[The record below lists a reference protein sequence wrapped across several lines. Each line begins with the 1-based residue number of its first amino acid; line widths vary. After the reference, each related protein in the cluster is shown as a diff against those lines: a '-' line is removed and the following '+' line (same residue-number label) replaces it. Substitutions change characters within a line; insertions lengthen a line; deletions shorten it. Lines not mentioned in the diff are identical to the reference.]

1 MSPTETVS
9 LTSSDPSHVRAWLA
23 QTSPK
28 MLASLDSFELELRLG
43 RLTTSST
50 AAARSSSLTSSRES
64 GMFSTSDRRLVT
76 SRTLEL
82 LKKII
87 GGTKWKSA
95 AQLLLLL
102 RGIGRELH
110 SVGGFREPAIG
121 NVVRRI
127 MAAVREEALNEDT
140 SSSAAAAISPS
151 TPKPADTAPR
161 RMSLQTMLWATPQP
175 VKGLVQR
182 RSGSFSSEADSFHVD
197 MPSSYYAERPELK
210 QEVMEAIGE
219 IHSELEDLHKNIDEQ
234 ATKHIH
240 ADEVILTYGRS
251 KTVEMVSGV
260 VLLEHCIEV
269 ASVLTLLY
277 LPSFTYASVSKDSSQ
292 KAKVSSSSL

>member
-1 MSPTETVS
+1 MSPATGDSSSVN

-23 QTSPK
+23 QSSPK
-28 MLASLDSFELELRLG
+28 ILALLDQFELELRLG

-50 AAARSSSLTSSRES
+50 AAARSSSMTLPSRES
-64 GMFSTSDRRLVT
+64 AGMFSTSDRRLVT

-102 RGIGRELH
+102 RGLGREMH

-127 MAAVREEALNEDT
+127 MAALREEALNEAT
-140 SSSAAAAISPS
+140 SSTPSPS
-151 TPKPADTAPR
+151 SKTAASDAPR

-175 VKGLVQR
+175 VKGPAHR
-182 RSGSFSSEADSFHVD
+182 RSDSFSSEADSFHMD

-210 QEVMEAIGE
+210 QAVMEAIAE
-219 IHSELEDLHKNIDEQ
+219 ISSDLEDMHKYIDDQ
-234 ATKHIH
+234 ALSHIH

-251 KTVEMVSGV
+251 KTVEMVSAMG
-260 VLLEHCIEV
+260 LL
-269 ASVLTLLY
+269 LWNLLLY
-277 LPSFTYASVSKDSSQ
+277 MILIYCLISS
-292 KAKVSSSSL
+292 

>member
-1 MSPTETVS
+1 
-9 LTSSDPSHVRAWLA
+9 
-23 QTSPK
+23 
-28 MLASLDSFELELRLG
+28 MLASLDQFELELRLG

-50 AAARSSSLTSSRES
+50 AAARSSSLFSSREL

-87 GGTKWKSA
+87 GQAKWKSA

-102 RGIGRELH
+102 RGLGRELH

-140 SSSAAAAISPS
+140 RATDDSSPSAAA
-151 TPKPADTAPR
+151 PKPADTAPR

-175 VKGLVQR
+175 VKGLTHR
-182 RSGSFSSEADSFHVD
+182 RSGSFSSEADAFHME
-197 MPSSYYAERPELK
+197 MPASYHAERPELK

-219 IHSELEDLHKNIDEQ
+219 INSDLEDMHKNIDEQ

-251 KTVEMVSGV
+251 KTVEMV
-260 VLLEHCIEV
+260 
-269 ASVLTLLY
+269 
-277 LPSFTYASVSKDSSQ
+277 
-292 KAKVSSSSL
+292 

>member
-1 MSPTETVS
+1 MN

-23 QTSPK
+23 QTSPR
-28 MLASLDSFELELRLG
+28 MLASLDQFELELRLG

-50 AAARSSSLTSSRES
+50 AAARSSSLSSSSHEA
-64 GMFSTSDRRLVT
+64 GTFSTSDRRLVT
-76 SRTLEL
+76 SRTVEL

-87 GGTKWKSA
+87 GETKWKSA

-110 SVGGFREPAIG
+110 SVGGWKEPAIG

-127 MAAVREEALNEDT
+127 MAAVREEALNEDAA
-140 SSSAAAAISPS
+140 SSNKPPTGDAA
-151 TPKPADTAPR
+151 PAQ

-175 VKGLVQR
+175 VKGRGVHR
-182 RSGSFSSEADSFHVD
+182 RSDSFSSEADSFHMD

-210 QEVMEAIGE
+210 QAVMEAISE
-219 IHSELEDLHKNIDEQ
+219 INSDLEDMHKNIDEQ
-234 ATKHIH
+234 ATRHIH

-251 KTVEMVSGV
+251 KTVEMV
-260 VLLEHCIEV
+260 
-269 ASVLTLLY
+269 
-277 LPSFTYASVSKDSSQ
+277 
-292 KAKVSSSSL
+292 

>member
-1 MSPTETVS
+1 MYDTKGSPDHAVLQKKTTTPTSMSPSGES
-9 LTSSDPSHVRAWLA
+9 ANLTSSDPSHVRAWLA

-28 MLASLDSFELELRLG
+28 MLASLDQFELELRLG

-50 AAARSSSLTSSRES
+50 AAARSSSITAMTLTSSRDA
-64 GMFSTSDRRLVT
+64 GAAMFSTSDRRLVT

-102 RGIGRELH
+102 RGLGRELH

-140 SSSAAAAISPS
+140 SSSTATSSSPTKPAAASG
-151 TPKPADTAPR
+151 APR

-175 VKGLVQR
+175 VKGPAHR
-182 RSGSFSSEADSFHVD
+182 RSDSFSSEADSFHLD
-197 MPSSYYAERPELK
+197 MPSSYYAERPDLK
-210 QEVMEAIGE
+210 QAVMEAIAE
-219 IHSELEDLHKNIDEQ
+219 ISSDLEDMHKNIDDQ
-234 ATKHIH
+234 ATAHVH

-251 KTVEMVSGV
+251 KTVEMVRA
-260 VLLEHCIEV
+260 L
-269 ASVLTLLY
+269 
-277 LPSFTYASVSKDSSQ
+277 VSWE
-292 KAKVSSSSL
+292 SSL

>member
-1 MSPTETVS
+1 MSPSETVS

-28 MLASLDSFELELRLG
+28 MLASLDQFELELRLG

-50 AAARSSSLTSSRES
+50 AAARSSSLTSSREL

-87 GGTKWKSA
+87 GQTKWKSA

-102 RGIGRELH
+102 RGLGRELH

-140 SSSAAAAISPS
+140 RATAASPSAA
-151 TPKPADTAPR
+151 PKPADTAPR

-175 VKGLVQR
+175 VKGIIHR
-182 RSGSFSSEADSFHVD
+182 RSGSFSSEADAFHME
-197 MPSSYYAERPELK
+197 MPASYHAERPELK

-219 IHSELEDLHKNIDEQ
+219 INSDLEDMHKNIDEQ

-240 ADEVILTYGRS
+240 SDEVILTYGRS
-251 KTVEMVSGV
+251 KTVEMV
-260 VLLEHCIEV
+260 
-269 ASVLTLLY
+269 
-277 LPSFTYASVSKDSSQ
+277 
-292 KAKVSSSSL
+292 

>member
-1 MSPTETVS
+1 MSPSGDTTGN
-9 LTSSDPSHVRAWLA
+9 LTSSDPSHVRAWLS
-23 QTSPK
+23 QSSPK
-28 MLASLDSFELELRLG
+28 MLALLDQFELELRLG

-50 AAARSSSLTSSRES
+50 AAARSYSSTTITTLSHES

-76 SRTLEL
+76 SRTVEL

-102 RGIGRELH
+102 RGLGRELH

-127 MAAVREEALNEDT
+127 MAAVREEALNEDAAST
-140 SSSAAAAISPS
+140 TPSPSVKAAA
-151 TPKPADTAPR
+151 DR

-175 VKGLVQR
+175 VKGPPHR
-182 RSGSFSSEADSFHVD
+182 RSDSFSSEADTFHMD
-197 MPSSYYAERPELK
+197 MPASYYAERPELK
-210 QEVMEAIGE
+210 QAVMEAIGE
-219 IHSELEDLHKNIDEQ
+219 INSDLEDMHKNIDEQ

-251 KTVEMVSGV
+251 KTVEMVRRKESYTIV
-260 VLLEHCIEV
+260 ELQHDSHC
-269 ASVLTLLY
+269 
-277 LPSFTYASVSKDSSQ
+277 
-292 KAKVSSSSL
+292 SLS